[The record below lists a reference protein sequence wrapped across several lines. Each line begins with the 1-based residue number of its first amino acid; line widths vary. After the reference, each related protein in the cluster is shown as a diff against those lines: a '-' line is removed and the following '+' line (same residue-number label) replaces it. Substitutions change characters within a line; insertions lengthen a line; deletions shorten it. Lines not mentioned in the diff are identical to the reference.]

1 MKMAQANQHNLSKKY
16 YFSQSSSS
24 DCLMTLNQTAARFLQ
39 NPNLLNLKLHFEDY
53 LLHLQVCSS

>member
-1 MKMAQANQHNLSKKY
+1 MKMVQANQHNLSKNY

-39 NPNLLNLKLHFEDY
+39 NPNHQN
-53 LLHLQVCSS
+53 Q